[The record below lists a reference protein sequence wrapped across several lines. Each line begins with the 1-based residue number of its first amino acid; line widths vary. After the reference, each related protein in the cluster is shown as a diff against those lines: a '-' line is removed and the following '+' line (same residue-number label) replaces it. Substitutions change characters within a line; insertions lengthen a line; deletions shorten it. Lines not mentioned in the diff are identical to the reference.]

1 MHIQQQKICKNMQLK
16 YYCPTCDYNCR
27 TKFLWEQHLSTR
39 KHKSATTATKSQ
51 HKNMHLEGNKA
62 EFVELP
68 HVCSVCMKG
77 YKSRSG
83 LWRHQKKCID
93 KKDNKVV
100 NQENMIVTKTDV
112 ASDDMKTLVREM
124 MSHMESQAAQL
135 RDQTKIINDMIP
147 RLGNNNNNRLNINV
161 FLNEQ
166 CKDAINLSDFLESL
180 KIQLSDINYIKDKS
194 LMDGISSVFIN
205 GLKQLDTYK
214 RPIHCT
220 DMKRETLYIKENNEW
235 EKDSSKEKVKVA
247 IGDLAQKH
255 RVAMAEW
262 EKSNP
267 NWKDTETGKEEYIQL
282 VQSLMSDVQN
292 DAYENKMIKNIA
304 KNTFIDDSVKN

>member
-1 MHIQQQKICKNMQLK
+1 MHIQQQKICKNMQFK
-16 YYCPTCDYNCR
+16 YYCQNCDYNCN

-39 KHKSATTATKSQ
+39 KHKSATSATKSQ

-93 KKDNKVV
+93 KEDNKVV

-112 ASDDMKTLVREM
+112 DSDDMKTLVREM

-304 KNTFIDDSVKN
+304 KNTLIDDSVKN

>member
-1 MHIQQQKICKNMQLK
+1 MHIQQQKTSKNMRLK
-16 YYCPTCDYNCR
+16 YYCKKCDYKCNK
-27 TKFLWEQHLSTR
+27 KFLWEQHLSTR
-39 KHKSATTATKSQ
+39 KHQSATLATNPQ
-51 HKNMHLEGNKA
+51 HENMHLQGDQVDL
-62 EFVELP
+62 VEMHHTCRMCLK
-68 HVCSVCMKG
+68 S

-83 LWRHQKKCID
+83 LWRHQKKCIEKADIKVD
-93 KKDNKVV
+93 KLDNMV
-100 NQENMIVTKTDV
+100 VTKTET

-124 MSHMESQAAQL
+124 MSHMKTQSAQL

-180 KIQLSDINYIKDKS
+180 KIQLSDINYIRDKS

-220 DMKRETLYIKENNEW
+220 DIKRETLYIKENNEW
-235 EKDSSKEKVKVA
+235 EKDSSKERVKVA

-267 NWKDTETGKEEYIQL
+267 NWKETETGKEEYIQL
-282 VQSLMSDVQN
+282 VQSLMSDVHD
-292 DAYENKMIKNIA
+292 DANENKMIKSIA
-304 KNTFIDDSVKN
+304 KNTLINDNV

>member
-1 MHIQQQKICKNMQLK
+1 MHIQQQKICKNMHSK
-16 YYCPTCDYNCR
+16 YYCKSCDYKCS

-39 KHKSATTATKSQ
+39 KHQTATSATKSQ
-51 HKNMHLEGNKA
+51 RKYMHLHDNNVGS
-62 EFVELP
+62 VELP
-68 HVCSVCMKG
+68 HTCSICMKG

-83 LWRHQKKCID
+83 LWRHQKKCME
-93 KKDNKVV
+93 KEENKES
-100 NQENMIVTKTDV
+100 NLENMIVTKTDA

-124 MSHMESQAAQL
+124 MSHMKTQAAQL

-147 RLGNNNNNRLNINV
+147 KLGNNNNNRLNINV

-205 GLKQLDTYK
+205 GLKQLDAYK

-220 DMKRETLYIKENNEW
+220 DMKREILYIKENNEW

-282 VQSLMSDVQN
+282 VHSLMSDVQD
-292 DAYENKMIKNIA
+292 DAYESKMIKNIA
-304 KNTFIDDSVKN
+304 KNTLIGDTVKN

>member
-1 MHIQQQKICKNMQLK
+1 MHIQQQKTSKNMQPK
-16 YYCPTCDYNCR
+16 YYCNSCDYNCSK
-27 TKFLWEQHLSTR
+27 KFLLEQHLTTR
-39 KHKSATTATKSQ
+39 KHQLATSATKPQ
-51 HKNMHLEGNKA
+51 RDNMNLQGHQTYL
-62 EFVELP
+62 VEM
-68 HVCSVCMKG
+68 HHTCNVCMKI

-83 LWRHQKKCID
+83 LWRHQKKCIEKED
-93 KKDNKVV
+93 SYVNKLENIVV
-100 NQENMIVTKTDV
+100 SKTDTE
-112 ASDDMKTLVREM
+112 SDDMKTLVREM
-124 MSHMESQAAQL
+124 MNHIKTQAVQL

-147 RLGNNNNNRLNINV
+147 KLGNNNNNRVNINV

-235 EKDSSKEKVKVA
+235 EKDSSKKRVKVA

-267 NWKDTETGKEEYIQL
+267 NWKETETGKEEYIQL
-282 VQSLMSDVQN
+282 VQSLMSDVQD
-292 DAYENKMIKNIA
+292 DANENKMIKSIA
-304 KNTFIDDSVKN
+304 KNTLIDNNVKN

>member
-1 MHIQQQKICKNMQLK
+1 MQVK
-16 YYCPTCDYNCR
+16 YNCKLCHYSCSK
-27 TKFLWEQHLSTR
+27 KFLWEQHLSTR
-39 KHKSATTATKSQ
+39 KHQSATSATKPQ
-51 HKNMHLEGNKA
+51 RKNMHLQGTNSGL
-62 EFVELP
+62 VETL
-68 HVCSVCMKG
+68 HTCSMCSKS

-83 LWRHQKKCID
+83 LWRHQKICIEKED
-93 KKDNKVV
+93 DNVV
-100 NQENMIVTKTDV
+100 NLENIVTKTEA

-124 MSHMESQAAQL
+124 MNHMKTQAAQL

-205 GLKQLDTYK
+205 GLNQLDTYK

-282 VQSLMSDVQN
+282 VQSLMSNVQD
-292 DAYENKMIKNIA
+292 DAYESKMIKSIA
-304 KNTFIDDSVKN
+304 KNTLIDDTVKN

>member
-1 MHIQQQKICKNMQLK
+1 MHIQQQKICKNMQFK
-16 YYCPTCDYNCR
+16 YYCQFCDYNCN

-39 KHKSATTATKSQ
+39 KHKSATSATKPQ
-51 HKNMHLEGNKA
+51 HENMHLEDNKA

-93 KKDNKVV
+93 KKENKET
-100 NQENMIVTKTDV
+100 NLENMIVTKSDV

-124 MSHMESQAAQL
+124 MSHMETQAAQL

-205 GLKQLDTYK
+205 GLNQLDTYK

-267 NWKDTETGKEEYIQL
+267 NWKETETGKEEYIQL

-292 DAYENKMIKNIA
+292 DAYENKMIKSIA
-304 KNTFIDDSVKN
+304 KNTLIDDTVKN

>member
-1 MHIQQQKICKNMQLK
+1 MHIQQQKICKNMQAK
-16 YYCPTCDYNCR
+16 YYCSLCDYKCT
-27 TKFLWEQHLSTR
+27 TKFLWDQHLTTR
-39 KHKSATTATKSQ
+39 KHQSATSATKPQ
-51 HKNMHLEGNKA
+51 HKNMHLDGNKA

-93 KKDNKVV
+93 KKENKET
-100 NQENMIVTKTDV
+100 NLENMIVTKSDV

-124 MSHMESQAAQL
+124 MSHMETQAAQL

-205 GLKQLDTYK
+205 GLNQLDTYK

-267 NWKDTETGKEEYIQL
+267 NWKETETGKEEYIQL

-292 DAYENKMIKNIA
+292 DAYENKMIKSIA
-304 KNTFIDDSVKN
+304 KNTLIDDTVKN

>member
-1 MHIQQQKICKNMQLK
+1 MHSKYYCNFCDYKCSKTFLWGQHLTTRKHQMATSATIPQHENMQLHG
-16 YYCPTCDYNCR
+16 CQPE
-27 TKFLWEQHLSTR
+27 L
-39 KHKSATTATKSQ
+39 
-51 HKNMHLEGNKA
+51 
-62 EFVELP
+62 VEL
-68 HVCSVCMKG
+68 HHTCSVCLKS

-83 LWRHQKKCID
+83 IWRHQKKCIEKEDSKVD
-93 KKDNKVV
+93 KL
-100 NQENMIVTKTDV
+100 ENMIVTKTDS

-124 MSHMESQAAQL
+124 MSHIKTQAVQL
-135 RDQTKIINDMIP
+135 KDQTKIINDMIP

-220 DMKRETLYIKENNEW
+220 DIKRETLYIKENNEW
-235 EKDSSKEKVKVA
+235 EKDSSKERVKIA
-247 IGDLAQKH
+247 IGDIAQKH

-267 NWKDTETGKEEYIQL
+267 NWQETETGKEEYIQL
-282 VQSLMSDVQN
+282 IQSLMSDVQD
-292 DAYENKMIKNIA
+292 DANENKIIKSIA
-304 KNTFIDDSVKN
+304 KNTLIDDSVKN

>member
-16 YYCPTCDYNCR
+16 YYCSKCDYKCN
-27 TKFLWEQHLSTR
+27 TNFLWEQHLSTR
-39 KHKSATTATKSQ
+39 KHQSATSATKPQ
-51 HKNMHLEGNKA
+51 HKNMRLQGNKA
-62 EFVELP
+62 MSVEFP
-68 HVCSVCMKG
+68 HVCSICMKG

-83 LWRHQKKCID
+83 LWRHQKKCIE
-93 KKDNKVV
+93 KEENKVI
-100 NQENMIVTKTDV
+100 NLENMIVTKTEA

-124 MSHMESQAAQL
+124 MSHMETQAAQL

-205 GLKQLDTYK
+205 GLNQLDTYK

-235 EKDSSKEKVKVA
+235 EKGSSKEKVKVA

-267 NWKDTETGKEEYIQL
+267 KWKDTETGKEEYIQL
-282 VQSLMSDVQN
+282 VQSLMSDVQD
-292 DAYENKMIKNIA
+292 DAYENKMIKSIA
-304 KNTFIDDSVKN
+304 KNTLIDDTVKN

>member
-1 MHIQQQKICKNMQLK
+1 MHIKQQKICKNMQPK
-16 YYCPTCDYNCR
+16 YNCKICHYSCSK
-27 TKFLWEQHLSTR
+27 KFLWEQHLSTR
-39 KHKSATTATKSQ
+39 KHQSATSATKSQ
-51 HKNMHLEGNKA
+51 RKNMHLQGTNGEL
-62 EFVELP
+62 VETL
-68 HVCSVCMKG
+68 HTCSVCSKS

-83 LWRHQKKCID
+83 LWRHQKRCIEKED
-93 KKDNKVV
+93 DNVV
-100 NQENMIVTKTDV
+100 NLENIIVTKTET

-124 MSHMESQAAQL
+124 MSHMKSQAVQL
-135 RDQTKIINDMIP
+135 KDQTKIINDMIP

-282 VQSLMSDVQN
+282 VQSLMSDVQ
-292 DAYENKMIKNIA
+292 DGAYENRMMKSIA
-304 KNTFIDDSVKN
+304 KNTLIDDSVKN

>member
-16 YYCPTCDYNCR
+16 YYCPTCDYNCS

-39 KHKSATTATKSQ
+39 KHKSATSATKPQ
-51 HKNMHLEGNKA
+51 HENMHLDGNKA
-62 EFVELP
+62 GLVELP

-83 LWRHQKKCID
+83 LWRHQKKCTD
-93 KKDNKVV
+93 KKENKET
-100 NQENMIVTKTDV
+100 NLENMIVTKSDV

-124 MSHMESQAAQL
+124 MSHMETQAAQL

-205 GLKQLDTYK
+205 GLNQLDTYK

-267 NWKDTETGKEEYIQL
+267 NWKETETGKEEYIQL

-292 DAYENKMIKNIA
+292 DAYENKMIKSIA
-304 KNTFIDDSVKN
+304 KNTLIDDTVKN